1 MSTYVDQEGG
11 RARVPAGTVSLT
23 EAEALSP
30 QDVTAVGGRYAV
42 APELLKIRK
51 NVRRALKV
59 DEAFVESV
67 RALGVVKDLDVY
79 ASPVGLV
86 VLDGHR
92 RLAAAME
99 AGLPLVPV
107 RVVPSPGEADR
118 IGLQLLSND
127 AGRRNSAVD
136 RADAI
141 TQLVLLGA
149 SAGDLRAH
157 GVRRFEQV
165 TAQKV
170 TGASAE
176 VRALEASAGLDMV
189 ALAKVADLEEETS
202 PDFAAEVSAL
212 IEADPEMLD
221 HIMECARMDYEAWE
235 AAQAQIKE
243 ARAAGARILG
253 EEEKAG
259 EAEAP
264 AFLCYLRDA
273 ETGELIREEDHRS
286 CPGRALRPFR
296 GAANRVVTMVD
307 ELCLDPGAH
316 GHVDVRVGPRAAA
329 VAAHEGRTEE
339 EVRAQ
344 VERRRAAEE
353 RMKAVKAAHSVRREW
368 VGARLLAA
376 GRAPADADLMIAH
389 VLRGLDSERTCFAP
403 AGRILI
409 AKADGGMYTG
419 RRPTGIRSASRSVLE
434 WAVAQSEGAIGAG
447 EIPQRWEVRVYLR
460 SLERWGYRLSPIE
473 EEFCKALEAD
483 DEGADALPKER
494 TFK

>member
-1 MSTYVDQEGG
+1 MSVLADAGG

-30 QDVTAVGGRYAV
+30 QDVTAAGGRYAV
-42 APELLKIRK
+42 APELLQVRK
-51 NVRRALKV
+51 NVRRALQV

-79 ASPVGLV
+79 AAPVGLV

-127 AGRRNSAVD
+127 AGRHNSAVD

-157 GVRRFEQV
+157 GVRRFERV
-165 TAQKV
+165 TAQKI

-221 HIMECARMDYEAWE
+221 HIMERARMDYEAWE
-235 AAQAQIKE
+235 EAQAQIDE
-243 ARAAGARILG
+243 ALAAGARILG
-253 EEEKAG
+253 EEENAG
-259 EAEAP
+259 EAP

-273 ETGELIREEDHRS
+273 ETGTPIREEDHLS

-329 VAAHEGRTEE
+329 VAAHEGRKEE

-353 RMKAVKAAHSVRREW
+353 RMKAVKAAHAVRREW

-434 WAVAQSEGAIGAG
+434 WAVAQSEGAIGGG

-460 SLERWGYRLSPIE
+460 SLERWGYRLSSIE
-473 EEFCKALEAD
+473 EEFCKALEVD

-494 TFK
+494 AVK

>member
-1 MSTYVDQEGG
+1 MSTYVDQGG
-11 RARVPAGTVSLT
+11 RALVPAGTVALT
-23 EAEALSP
+23 DAEAESP

-42 APELLKIRK
+42 APGLLQVRD
-51 NVRRALKV
+51 NVRRDLRV

-67 RALGVVKDLDVY
+67 RVLGVVKDIDVY
-79 ASPVGLV
+79 AAPAGLV

-92 RLAAAME
+92 RLAAAVE
-99 AGLPLVPV
+99 AGVPLVPV
-107 RVVPSPGEADR
+107 RVVPQPGEADR

-127 AGRRNSAVD
+127 AGRHNSAVD

-170 TGASAE
+170 TGASPE

-235 AAQAQIKE
+235 AAQAQIEE
-243 ARAAGARILG
+243 ARTAGARILG

-259 EAEAP
+259 EAP

-273 ETGELIREEDHRS
+273 ETGTLIREEDHLS
-286 CPGRALRPFR
+286 CPGRALRQFR

-344 VERRRAAEE
+344 VERRRAAKE
-353 RMKAVKAAHSVRREW
+353 RMKAVAAAHSVRREW
-368 VGARLLAA
+368 VGARLLAG

-494 TFK
+494 AVK

>member
-1 MSTYVDQEGG
+1 M
-11 RARVPAGTVSLT
+11 PAGTVSLT
-23 EAEALSP
+23 AEEAAAP
-30 QDVTAVGGRYAV
+30 QEVTAAGGRYAV
-42 APELLKIRK
+42 APALLQVRD
-51 NVRRALKV
+51 NVRRALQV

-67 RALGVVKDLDVY
+67 RALGVVKDIDVY

-127 AGRRNSAVD
+127 AGRHNSAVD

-170 TGASAE
+170 TGASPE

-221 HIMECARMDYEAWE
+221 HIMERTRMDYEAWE
-235 AAQAQIKE
+235 EAQVHIEE

-259 EAEAP
+259 EAP
-264 AFLCYLRDA
+264 AFLCHLRDA
-273 ETGELIREEDHRS
+273 ETGALIREEDHLS
-286 CPGRALRPFR
+286 CPGRAVRPFR

-329 VAAHEGRTEE
+329 VAAREDQTEE

-353 RMKAVKAAHSVRREW
+353 RMKAVSAAHSVRRKW
-368 VGARLLAA
+368 VGARLLAG

-389 VLRGLDSERTCFAP
+389 VLCGMDSERTYFAST
-403 AGRILI
+403 GRILI
-409 AKADGGMYTG
+409 AEADGGMY
-419 RRPTGIRSASRSVLE
+419 RMCRPTGIRSASRSVLA
-434 WAVAQSEGAIGAG
+434 WAVAQSEGTIGAG
-447 EIPQRWEVRVYLR
+447 EIPQRWEIRVYLR
-460 SLERWGYRLSPIE
+460 SLERWGYRLSPVE
-473 EEFCKALEAD
+473 EEFCKALED
-483 DEGADALPKER
+483 DDKGVDALPKER
-494 TFK
+494 GI